1 MPLYEYRCGNGHTMQ
16 TVRSIHE
23 DEPALVECPQC
34 SSPMHQVLGGVA
46 ITFKGKGFYT
56 TDKGNG

>member
-1 MPLYEYRCGNGHTMQ
+1 MPLYEYRCVNGHMMQ
-16 TVRSIHE
+16 EVRSIHE
-23 DEPALVECPQC
+23 DEPAVVTCTEC

-56 TDKGNG
+56 TDKGQS

>member
-1 MPLYEYRCGNGHTMQ
+1 MPLYEYRCANNHITQ
-16 TVRSIHE
+16 TIRSIHD
-23 DEPALVECPQC
+23 DEPAEVICTEC

-56 TDKGNG
+56 TDKGKP